1 MEYLRTL
8 ARSLVL
14 SVPLVVTAG
23 TATAQT
29 GPDDGGAMI
38 SVIAL
43 VGGLLVIVAL
53 AVKLYD
59 LKRKREAEAVQLQA
73 QISDALLRD
82 ETLFGVPVTPTAHV
96 PLWSGT
102 PATLELV
109 GHVPSA
115 ERKQAALRV
124 AEREASTVRPDVHL
138 VDRIT
143 VDGARRAA

>member
-1 MEYLRTL
+1 MAHVRTL
-8 ARSLVL
+8 GRALGL
-14 SVPLVVTAG
+14 CVPLVAAAG
-23 TATAQT
+23 TAAAQT
-29 GPDDGGAMI
+29 ASDDGGAMI
-38 SVIAL
+38 SVIVL
-43 VGGLLVIVAL
+43 VGGLLLLVGL

-59 LKRKREAEAVQLQA
+59 LKRKRDAEAVQLQA

-82 ETLFGVPVTPTAHV
+82 EALFGVPVTPTAHV

-109 GHVPSA
+109 GQVPSP
-115 ERKQAALRV
+115 ERKEAALRI
-124 AEREASTVRPDVHL
+124 AEREARAVRSDVQV